1 MNIMHKLR
9 AAGVLIAL
17 GSALAVGPIGLAS
30 VAAAAASNHGVEIM
44 LASGQPPT
52 AGTALRRPCKAGI
65 WVSGCRNK
73 PPQSGTDTDTPPNDS
88 PPPISDAARDCYKAC
103 KSDGS
108 STAACQKSCL

>member
-1 MNIMHKLR
+1 MNIVHMSR
-9 AAGVLIAL
+9 TAGAL
-17 GSALAVGPIGLAS
+17 LALSSAFAIGSSGFVD
-30 VAAAAASNHGVEIM
+30 VAAATASSHRDGII

-73 PPQSGTDTDTPPNDS
+73 PP
-88 PPPISDAARDCYKAC
+88 PPISDAARDCYKTC